1 MNMARAQLNY
11 DNMLPPD
18 DSMREA
24 AIEARTEQLS
34 ADYWQDLE
42 HLSDA
47 LSDVAGTVGWYRH
60 RKPVHHDAVRLL
72 TLLRDG
78 SDDLELARMIREA
91 AQRYI
96 AATAGD
102 EAEHESLERFEP

>member
-1 MNMARAQLNY
+1 MNLARAQLNY
-11 DNMLPPD
+11 DNRLPPD

-24 AIEARTEQLS
+24 AIESRTEQLT

-42 HLSDA
+42 YLSDA
-47 LSDVAGTVGWYRH
+47 LSDVAITVGWYRN
-60 RKPVHHDAVRLL
+60 RKPVHHGAVRLL

-78 SDDLELARMIREA
+78 SDDLELAQIIREA
-91 AQRYI
+91 ALQYI

-102 EAEHESLERFEP
+102 EAEHESLERGDL